1 MNGIIIPRTNS
12 PVYRQLALRYFFRS
26 QANKKQEKKNYL
38 AKLWII
44 ADYNTGGIALKKHW
58 NQLIRLAALGL
69 AVIWSLPSVA
79 LAAPKQPTPPPAP
92 VKITVLATAGLNG
105 HIIDWDYTVP
115 KTADFGLVK
124 IASLVK
130 RERQANSYTLL
141 VDGGNMLTGTPLTRL
156 FATEPSKLP
165 NPMVAAYN
173 YLGYDAVVLGE
184 GEFAYGGDF
193 LAKAL
198 TTARFP
204 VLSANMQRSGQLSPA
219 VKPYT
224 IKEFD
229 VSKDKKKEK
238 IRIGIIGL
246 TTAAT
251 AINPE
256 NYGGLAFS
264 DQTAALTATVKKLQN
279 KVDAIIIVKNNGLEI
294 NGTAAAAPGK
304 FGSSLSRTEL
314 TFEKIGKKWQLKQ
327 TETATLYSAIAPADK
342 ALADFA
348 WPYHDA
354 TLQHQNKRP

>member
-1 MNGIIIPRTNS
+1 M
-12 PVYRQLALRYFFRS
+12 
-26 QANKKQEKKNYL
+26 KKY
-38 AKLWII
+38 
-44 ADYNTGGIALKKHW
+44 W

-69 AVIWSLPSVA
+69 AVIWCLPAVT

-105 HIIDWDYTVP
+105 HIIDWDYNLP

-130 RERQANSYTLL
+130 KERQANSYTLL

-165 NPMVAAYN
+165 NPMIAAYN

-184 GEFAYGGDF
+184 GEFAYGSDF
-193 LAKAL
+193 LSKAL

-204 VLSANMQRSGQLSPA
+204 VLSANAQRAGQLLPA

-229 VSKDKKKEK
+229 VGKEKKKEK
-238 IRIGIIGL
+238 IRIGIIGV
-246 TTAAT
+246 TTADT
-251 AINPE
+251 NTNPE
-256 NYGGLAFS
+256 NYAGITFG
-264 DQTAALTATVKKLQN
+264 DQAAALTATVKNLQN

-294 NGTAAAAPGK
+294 SGTTAAVPGK

-314 TFEKIGKKWQLKQ
+314 TFEKTGKKWQLKQ
-327 TETATLYSAIAPADK
+327 TETATLYSVIAPADK
-342 ALADFA
+342 SMADFA

-354 TLQHQNKRP
+354 TLQYLSKHP